1 MPVTHREMNIIP
13 LVLNAKNIFFK
24 MHWLIRLNVYFQDH
38 KWLSQISLRRK
49 VSE

>member
-24 MHWLIRLNVYFQDH
+24 MRWPIRLNFYFSG
-38 KWLSQISLRRK
+38 SQMVVTDISEK
-49 VSE
+49 EGE

>member
-24 MHWLIRLNVYFQDH
+24 MHWLRLNVYFSG
-38 KWLSQISLRRK
+38 SQMVVTDISEK
-49 VSE
+49 EGE

>member
-24 MHWLIRLNVYFQDH
+24 MHWLIRLNFCFSG
-38 KWLSQISLRRK
+38 SQMVVTDISEK
-49 VSE
+49 EGE